1 MTILK
6 DLKLIKSCIG
16 KDLKQIAKLDFLSAC
31 FELSCYVDSLC
42 KDGEI
47 SEKTYMN
54 LCLHKNKKKQIILV
68 CNSYR
73 MKL

>member
-1 MTILK
+1 MTILS

-16 KDLKQIAKLDFLSAC
+16 NELKQIAKKDLLSAG
-31 FELSCYVDSLC
+31 FELSCYIDSLC

-54 LCLHKNKKKQIILV
+54 LYLHKNKKNQIIPV